1 MNGNTCLISFANK
14 NGKIFF
20 TQHCTMNERMNER
33 FFPQTNDEW
42 NTIKIHWSV
51 IFQKQM
57 IANKQQI
64 WNKST
69 RNYFH
74 LCTWNMK
81 ISFTFFVVAVPFQ
94 LTVFL
99 FISTHTR
106 LYFAL
111 KFFLTVVFPTPLLWL
126 LLLQLSILFIWI
138 VWGERKKKKQN
149 PKWDIRFVTLWRTLE
164 RIYEWNV
171 AEYLHI
177 VAIQQN
183 GRK

>member
-1 MNGNTCLISFANK
+1 MATLAWYPLPIK
-14 NGKIFF
+14 TGKYSLRNIV
-20 TQHCTMNERMNER
+20 QWMNEWMNV
-33 FFPQTNDEW
+33 FFFQTNDEW

-99 FISTHTR
+99 YIFTHTR

-111 KFFLTVVFPTPLLWL
+111 KFFFNCSFSNSIIMIVVAPVIHL
-126 LLLQLSILFIWI
+126 IYMNRMRR
-138 VWGERKKKKQN
+138 ERKKKKQN